1 MSTNRDEQGK
11 TLNVWWL
18 QEGESRGGAVHGTEI
33 GGETDGYRKPQEKDN
48 KSRPKYWCSKEINK

>member
-1 MSTNRDEQGK
+1 VFSRGRGRQRARSMSTNRDEQGK

-33 GGETDGYRKPQEKDN
+33 GGETDGYRKPQEKD
-48 KSRPKYWCSKEINK
+48 K